1 MLQCTA
7 VTAVPYYEALLALAT
22 MEGGPEHPPE
32 VLAPDEFLLCE
43 LGEHDDAVEHAAHVW
58 TAQTTDD
65 RDLWLFWAGT
75 GAHRVHRLDVVRLCP
90 AVLRDLVTRTVTVC
104 AYFDHHPGPHSFS
117 VTDPLGELITERA
130 DPDPDADTDTD
141 PDADTDSDTDTDTDE
156 P

>member
-32 VLAPDEFLLCE
+32 FLAPDEFLLCE

-58 TAQTTDD
+58 AAQTVED

-75 GAHRVHRLDVVRLCP
+75 GAHRVHRLDALTWCGCAPPYSATWSRGPSPCARISTTIP
-90 AVLRDLVTRTVTVC
+90 ARTRS
-104 AYFDHHPGPHSFS
+104 P
-117 VTDPLGELITERA
+117 
-130 DPDPDADTDTD
+130 
-141 PDADTDSDTDTDTDE
+141 
-156 P
+156 